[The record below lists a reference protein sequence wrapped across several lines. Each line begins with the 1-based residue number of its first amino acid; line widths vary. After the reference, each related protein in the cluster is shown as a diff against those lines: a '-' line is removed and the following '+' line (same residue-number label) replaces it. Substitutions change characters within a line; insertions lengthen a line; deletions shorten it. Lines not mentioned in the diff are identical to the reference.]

1 MGKLEDLLANQEVII
16 LDGALGTELEERGY
30 DVSGKLWSAKYL
42 LKNPRIIQYLHSIY
56 LRSGADILTTSSYQA
71 TVQGLTDFGLSE
83 KEALDIIAL
92 TVTLAQQAR
101 DEFWRTLS
109 DEEKAK
115 RSYPLIAGDVGPY
128 AAYLADGSEYTGHYH
143 LSKEAYQA
151 FHRSRIQTLLAAGC
165 DFLAIE
171 TIPNVHEAKA
181 LIDLLATDF
190 PEIEAYLSFTAQDDS
205 HISDG
210 TPIEV
215 VADLCE
221 QSPQVLAFGINCSS
235 PTVISGLLKRIR
247 TVSQKTLVAY
257 PNSGEVYDGSTQTWT
272 SSPDEA
278 RTLLENS
285 KTWLTLGAQIIGGC
299 CRTSPKDIV
308 SLAQAF
314 HK

>member
-151 FHRSRIQTLLAAGC
+151 FHHSRIQTLLAAGC

-181 LIDLLATDF
+181 LIDLLATD
-190 PEIEAYLSFTAQDDS
+190 
-205 HISDG
+205 
-210 TPIEV
+210 
-215 VADLCE
+215 LCE

-247 TVSQKTLVAY
+247 TVS
-257 PNSGEVYDGSTQTWT
+257 
-272 SSPDEA
+272 
-278 RTLLENS
+278 
-285 KTWLTLGAQIIGGC
+285 
-299 CRTSPKDIV
+299 
-308 SLAQAF
+308 
-314 HK
+314 

>member
-92 TVTLAQQAR
+92 IVTLAQQAR

-128 AAYLADGSEYTGHYH
+128 AAYLADGSEYHGA
-143 LSKEAYQA
+143 LS
-151 FHRSRIQTLLAAGC
+151 
-165 DFLAIE
+165 
-171 TIPNVHEAKA
+171 
-181 LIDLLATDF
+181 
-190 PEIEAYLSFTAQDDS
+190 
-205 HISDG
+205 
-210 TPIEV
+210 
-215 VADLCE
+215 
-221 QSPQVLAFGINCSS
+221 
-235 PTVISGLLKRIR
+235 
-247 TVSQKTLVAY
+247 
-257 PNSGEVYDGSTQTWT
+257 
-272 SSPDEA
+272 
-278 RTLLENS
+278 S
-285 KTWLTLGAQIIGGC
+285 K
-299 CRTSPKDIV
+299 
-308 SLAQAF
+308 
-314 HK
+314 